1 MQDIESQH
9 AVALENL
16 LTERFGLLLS
26 QTQLLG
32 CTTGGPAWPLAPNA
46 ASPRPGP
53 SPSERRP
60 PHRFRLACGWRAA
73 PCALAILVLGAC
85 GGGRWR
91 AQRDGEFAATAQRDG
106 EPAATAQRA
115 GNAAGPPGL
124 GEPPESIAA
133 CRDGEGVDAD
143 DNLQQTP
150 GPESGAGGEQV
161 PCLFY
166 EQQQRYV
173 GPHRRP
179 GGRQDGRRDPALGG
193 G

>member
-16 LTERFGLLLS
+16 LTERFGLRMA
-26 QTQLLG
+26 
-32 CTTGGPAWPLAPNA
+32 GGSLCA
-46 ASPRPGP
+46 RHPGP
-53 SPSERRP
+53 RSLR
-60 PHRFRLACGWRAA
+60 
-73 PCALAILVLGAC
+73 